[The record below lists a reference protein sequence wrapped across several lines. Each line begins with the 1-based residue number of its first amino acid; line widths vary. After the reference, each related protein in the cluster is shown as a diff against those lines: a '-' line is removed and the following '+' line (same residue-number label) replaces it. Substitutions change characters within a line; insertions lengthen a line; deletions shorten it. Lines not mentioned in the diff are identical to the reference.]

1 MFEEPDRGSE
11 LEQATVMERSR
22 ARISGVCPLSV
33 GGGVGVL
40 WVDLLKRVFSAQ
52 NDEEFY

>member
-33 GGGVGVL
+33 GGRGGGIAGSL
-40 WVDLLKRVFSAQ
+40 AQKSFLSSKR
-52 NDEEFY
+52 